1 MAETESGFSKELTAL
16 TALQLKLSRMW
27 ISHVTYFQGIEED
40 EISFARD
47 LFPKTQQHG
56 MAIGIRQKD
65 DPDLGEVDGKEGEE
79 EDKVMRQEMERKV
92 QEREYEEEETSA
104 RESELSSASDSVS
117 LEVDTQHLEH
127 KTLMPNNFQVPSTGR
142 NERPSYLP
150 SS

>member
-47 LFPKTQQHG
+47 LFPKTRQHG

-65 DPDLGEVDGKEGEE
+65 DPDLGEEDGKEGEE

-92 QEREYEEEETSA
+92 EYEEEETSA

>member
-1 MAETESGFSKELTAL
+1 M
-16 TALQLKLSRMW
+16 
-27 ISHVTYFQGIEED
+27 
-40 EISFARD
+40 
-47 LFPKTQQHG
+47 
-56 MAIGIRQKD
+56 
-65 DPDLGEVDGKEGEE
+65 DGKEGEE

-142 NERPSYLP
+142 NQRPSYLP

>member
-65 DPDLGEVDGKEGEE
+65 DPELGEVGGKEGEE
-79 EDKVMRQEMERKV
+79 EDNVMERKV
-92 QEREYEEEETSA
+92 EEREYEEEETSA

-127 KTLMPNNFQVPSTGR
+127 ETLMPNNFQVPSTGR